1 MLALERH
8 AYESW
13 QGTGRGFTKVE
24 DEVYIY
30 RLAIIEGVRGIR
42 VGEVTYRVVE

>member
-13 QGTGRGFTKVE
+13 QGTGRGFIAVE

-30 RLAIIEGVRGIR
+30 RLAIVPGIRGIR
-42 VGEVTYRVVE
+42 VGETTYRVRE